1 MTANDD
7 IGHPEH
13 RHGVF
18 DRCRHT
24 SGVGAIRRHDIPR
37 VSDHEQFARFLLRQ
51 QFWYYAAIGTR
62 DEQRAWM
69 LRGGQVFE
77 QVRPLRK
84 CFFLKLLKTFNE
96 RFHGISL
103 LQVVKLGNIQL
114 VQPRPITLY
123 SRTRVSPWESL

>member
-1 MTANDD
+1 MARLVDDLRGFSMLQPPGDCGEMVHAFAFGDRRHCAAIRMTADHD

-62 DEQRAWM
+62 DKQRAWM
-69 LRGGQVFE
+69 LRGGQVSE

-84 CFFLKLLKTFNE
+84 CFFLKL
-96 RFHGISL
+96 
-103 LQVVKLGNIQL
+103 
-114 VQPRPITLY
+114 
-123 SRTRVSPWESL
+123 